1 MSTTD
6 NATETPAPPPAAVPG
21 TFGRGS
27 HAMYKALRGIGGSAV
42 TLIII
47 FVYFSVTQES
57 FLTADNIDNIL
68 RSSTPLWLAA
78 IGMTF
83 VIIGGGLDLSIGSL
97 AALSGVLVTQ
107 ALSHGASPLVALLLT
122 VVACFLIGYVL
133 NGVSIG
139 WLGFNFF
146 IVTLATLSLFR
157 GAALVVSDA
166 QSTSTFDVA
175 LIQKIGDG
183 NFGPI
188 PVPVLIAVVFTVL
201 AFLVLRYTRFGRMVF
216 AIGGNEEAARISGID
231 VTRVRVMLYGISGL
245 MAGVSGLVL
254 TGRLTS
260 SQPVSGGIGL
270 ELSAAAAVLLG
281 GTKFTGGY
289 GGVVRTLIGVLYI
302 GVLQSGLT
310 IAGVQSYWQQ
320 VATGVILFLAV
331 AFDRLQRA

>member
-1 MSTTD
+1 MD
-6 NATETPAPPPAAVPG
+6 DAAQVPGGPPAG
-21 TFGRGS
+21 IFGRHS
-27 HAMYKALRGIGGSAV
+27 YKMARALRGIGGSAI
-42 TLIII
+42 TLILI
-47 FVYFSVTQES
+47 FVYFSATQSS
-57 FLTADNIDNIL
+57 FLTGDNIDNIL
-68 RSSTPLWLAA
+68 RSSTPLWIAS

-97 AALSGVLVTQ
+97 AALSGVILTQ
-107 ALSHGASPLVALLLT
+107 GLSHGASPVVALLLT
-122 VVACFLIGYVL
+122 IAACFLIGYVL

-139 WLGFNFF
+139 GLGFNFF
-146 IVTLATLSLFR
+146 IVTLATLSIFR

-166 QSTSTFDVA
+166 TSSSTYDVD
-175 LIQKIGDG
+175 LIQKLGDG
-183 NFGPI
+183 NFGFL
-188 PVPVLIAVVFTVL
+188 PVPVLIAVVLTVG
-201 AFLVLRYTRFGRMVF
+201 AYLVLRYTRFGRMVF
-216 AIGGNEEAARISGID
+216 AVGGNEEAARISGIN
-231 VTRVRVMLYGISGL
+231 VSRVRIMLYGISGL
-245 MAGVSGLVL
+245 MAGISGLIL

-289 GGVVRTLIGVLYI
+289 GGVGRTLVGVLYI

-331 AFDRLQRA
+331 AFDRLQRE

>member
-1 MSTTD
+1 ME
-6 NATETPAPPPAAVPG
+6 NATPPPPAATAG
-21 TFGRGS
+21 LFGRGS
-27 HAMYKALRGIGGSAV
+27 STMWKALRGIGGSAV

-47 FVYFSVTQES
+47 FVYFSVTQPS
-57 FLTADNIDNIL
+57 FLTTDNIDNIL

-83 VIIGGGLDLSIGSL
+83 VIIGGGLDLSMGSL
-97 AALSGVLVTQ
+97 AALSGVILTE
-107 ALSHGASPLVALLLT
+107 ALTRGAPPVVALMLT
-122 VVACFLIGYVL
+122 LFGCFLLGYLL

-146 IVTLATLSLFR
+146 IVTLATLSIFR
-157 GAALVVSDA
+157 GAALVISDA
-166 QSTSTFDVA
+166 QSTSTFDVK
-175 LIQKIGDG
+175 LIQTIGDG
-183 NFGPI
+183 EVASI
-188 PVPVLIAVVFTVL
+188 PVPVLIAIVCTVL

-216 AIGGNEEAARISGID
+216 AVGGNEEAARISGID
-231 VTRVRVMLYGISGL
+231 VNRVRVMLYGIAGL
-245 MAGVSGLVL
+245 MAGISGLIL

-289 GGVVRTLIGVLYI
+289 GGVGRTLVGVLYI

-331 AFDRLQRA
+331 AFDRLQRD